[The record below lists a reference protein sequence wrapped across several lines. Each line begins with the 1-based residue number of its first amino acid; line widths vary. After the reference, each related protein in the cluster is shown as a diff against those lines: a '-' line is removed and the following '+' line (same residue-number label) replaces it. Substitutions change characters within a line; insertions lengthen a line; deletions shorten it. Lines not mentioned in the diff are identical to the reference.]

1 MKKLLL
7 LLLAF
12 FPTLSSAADITDLM
26 FRTYTVSGKDFNSV
40 VDELKQGLN
49 EKGDLK
55 VLRVL
60 TISEAIKARGVKD
73 FPNYTV
79 ILACDPKG
87 KEDLLI
93 RIPFMSNL
101 IPCSVAVYENPD
113 GSVSMTTINEK
124 PYLREFSKKL
134 SKDDRRFVS
143 RTYFELKKVLS
154 SIGKPKVVHI
164 NRKQVRGLMAELRGT
179 SFETSDTIKGMSF
192 EDAKTFLKTALD
204 GVNMNILGVED
215 VKKDSPKYSFML
227 ACNLT
232 YGEKILR
239 EFPHF
244 GTLAPCR
251 IYIYEKPD
259 GSVGVGYINI
269 QTLIKLYGTH
279 LHKDAVEVFEKADRD
294 IKSAIKEVKGE

>member
-1 MKKLLL
+1 MRILPILLFL
-7 LLLAF
+7 L
-12 FPTLSSAADITDLM
+12 TLSFAGDITSLM
-26 FRTYTVSGKDFNSV
+26 FQTYRVEGEDFQSV
-40 VDELKQGLN
+40 VEELKEKLN
-49 EKGDLK
+49 QNDLK
-55 VLRVL
+55 VLRTL

-79 ILACDPKG
+79 LLACDR
-87 KEDLLI
+87 KEKKDLLI
-93 RIPFMSNL
+93 KVPFMSNL
-101 IPCSVAVYENPD
+101 IPCSVAVYENKD
-113 GSVSMTTINEK
+113 GSVSITAINEK
-124 PYLREFSKKL
+124 PYLEAFSKEL
-134 SKDDRRFVS
+134 SKDDRRLIS
-143 RTYFELKKVLS
+143 KTYMELRRVLS
-154 SIGKPKVVHI
+154 SVGKYKKAHI
-164 NRKQVRGLMAELRGT
+164 SKTQIRKTMSQLKGV

-192 EDAKTFLKTALD
+192 EDAKTLLKTALD

-215 VKKDSPKYSFML
+215 IKKETPKYSFML

-251 IYIYEKPD
+251 VYLYEKPD

-269 QTLIKLYGTH
+269 QTLIKLYGKH
-279 LHKDAVEVFEKADRD
+279 LHRDAVEVFEKADRD

>member
-1 MKKLLL
+1 MKILPILLFL
-7 LLLAF
+7 L
-12 FPTLSSAADITDLM
+12 TLSFAGDITSLM
-26 FRTYTVSGKDFNSV
+26 FQTYRVEGKDFQSV
-40 VDELKQGLN
+40 VEELKEKLN
-49 EKGDLK
+49 QSDLK
-55 VLRVL
+55 VLRTL

-79 ILACDPKG
+79 LLACDRKE

-93 RIPFMSNL
+93 KVPFMSNL
-101 IPCSVAVYENPD
+101 IPCSVAVYENKD
-113 GSVSMTTINEK
+113 GSVSITAINEK
-124 PYLREFSKKL
+124 PYLEAFSKEL
-134 SKDDRRFVS
+134 SKDDRRLIS
-143 RTYFELKKVLS
+143 KTYMELRRVLS
-154 SIGKPKVVHI
+154 SVGKYKKAHI
-164 NRKQVRGLMAELRGT
+164 SKAQIRKIMSQLKGVF
-179 SFETSDTIKGMSF
+179 FETSDTIKGMSF
-192 EDAKTFLKTALD
+192 EDAKTLLKTALD

-215 VKKDSPKYSFML
+215 IRKETPKYSFML

-251 IYIYEKPD
+251 VYLYEKPD

-269 QTLIKLYGTH
+269 QTLIKLYGKH
-279 LHKDAVEVFEKADRD
+279 LHRDAVEVFEKADRD